1 MAKSAYPTGV
11 ENHGGSLRIWFIY
24 KGSRVRESLGV
35 PDTPKNRK
43 VAGELRASVC
53 FSIKTGSFNY
63 SAQFPD
69 SPNLKKFGV
78 ERREITVIELA
89 RKWLELKK
97 MEISTNALG
106 RYQSIVRNMVPR
118 IGDSRL
124 ASSVTPE
131 DLLFI
136 RKDLLTG
143 YQVMKKGHRTP
154 VKGRTVPTVNNYMGI
169 MAGMFQFGADSG
181 YIRTNPFSGITPLKK
196 ARAEPDPLTRDEFV
210 RLIEACRH
218 QQLKNMWS
226 LAVYTG
232 VRHGELVSLAWEDI
246 DLKAGTM
253 TIRRN
258 HTLTKEFTLPKT
270 DAGTDRV
277 VHLIQPAL
285 DVLRNQAELTR
296 LGKQYQIEVKLRE
309 YGRTEIHPCT
319 FVFNPQIGTHNS
331 LAGHHYAVGSINQ
344 SWEAAMRRAG
354 IRYRKAYQS
363 RHTYACWSLTA
374 GANPNFIAKQMGH
387 SDAQM
392 VYRVYGSWMAENN
405 QDQIL
410 ILNQKLSEFAPSMPH
425 AMGSDVNK

>member
-11 ENHGGSLRIWFIY
+11 ENHGGNLRIWFIY
-24 KGSRVRESLGV
+24 KGARVRENLGV
-35 PDTPKNRK
+35 PDIPKNRK
-43 VAGELRASVC
+43 MAGELRAAVC
-53 FSIKTGSFNY
+53 FAIKTGSFNY
-63 SAQFPD
+63 PAQFPD

-78 ERREITVIELA
+78 ESKEITVIELG
-89 RKWLELKK
+89 RKWLELKR
-97 MEISTNALG
+97 MEISTNAMG
-106 RYQSIVRNMVPR
+106 RYTSIVRNMVPR
-118 IGDSRL
+118 IGGDRF
-124 ASSVTPE
+124 ASSVTNE

-143 YQVMKKGHRTP
+143 YQILKVGHRTP
-154 VKGRTVPTVNNYMGI
+154 VKGRSVPTVNNYMNI
-169 MAGMFQFGADSG
+169 MAGMFQFAADSG
-181 YIRTNPFSGITPLKK
+181 YIKSNPFSGISALKK
-196 ARAEPDPLTRDEFV
+196 SKVDPDPLTRDEFM
-210 RLIEACRH
+210 RLIDGCHH
-218 QQLKNMWS
+218 QQQKNMWS

-253 TIRRN
+253 IIRRN

-270 DAGTDRV
+270 EAGTNRV
-277 VHLIQPAL
+277 INLIQPAI
-285 DVLRNQAELTR
+285 DVLRNQAEMTR
-296 LGKQYQIEVKLRE
+296 LGRQYEVEVKLRE
-309 YGRTEIHPCT
+309 FGRTEMHPCT
-319 FVFNPQIGTHNS
+319 FVFNPQIATRNS

-344 SWEAAMRRAG
+344 SWETAMRRAG

-405 QDQIL
+405 QDQVT
-410 ILNQKLSEFAPSMPH
+410 ILNQKLSEFAPPMPH
-425 AMGSDVNK
+425 AVGSSYSK